1 MTIDHPQG
9 GVGASKGKR
18 FNMQSKTWIRATLMG
33 ILLAAMGVPPSA
45 TNALAQQEGP
55 QKPPP
60 AQQPEPPK
68 PPSGQQQGQPS
79 PAQQKQPE
87 VAITVESN
95 LVNVD
100 AVVTDQDGN
109 ILGGLTKEN
118 FRILDEGQ
126 PQIITN
132 FAPTDAPITI
142 VLLMEYSQLGYGWY
156 AVNSSNWAYQ
166 FLGHLNAQDWVAL
179 KTFALRTNLE
189 ADFTQNKGEVQQAI
203 AALMF
208 PTFHEANMFDAVYET
223 IDQLRDVRGKKAILL
238 LASGQDTFSKH
249 TLDDLYRRLKETEVS
264 IFCVGVGEREMEAE
278 EAAGILGEQRRIGYL
293 QAKNQLNQFA
303 TMTGGYAWFPL
314 FDGQLGSIFGSVAA
328 FLRNQYSLGFAPSTP
343 QDGKYHKLK
352 VEIVDG
358 QGNPL
363 VVTNKKGKTRKIEVY
378 SRKGYTA
385 LKPSAAD

>member
-1 MTIDHPQG
+1 
-9 GVGASKGKR
+9 
-18 FNMQSKTWIRATLMG
+18 MQPKTWIRATLMA
-33 ILLAAMGVPPSA
+33 ILLALLGVPPSA

-68 PPSGQQQGQPS
+68 PPTGQQQEKPS
-79 PAQQKQPE
+79 PAQQKPPE
-87 VAITVESN
+87 VAISVESN

-109 ILGGLTKEN
+109 ILAGLKKEN

-126 PQIITN
+126 AQIITN
-132 FAPTDAPITI
+132 FAPTDAPITVVI
-142 VLLMEYSQLGYGWY
+142 LMEYSQLGYGWY
-156 AVNSSNWAYQ
+156 SMNASRWAYE

-179 KTFALRTNLE
+179 KTFALKANLE
-189 ADFTQNKGEVQQAI
+189 VDFTQNKGEVQQAI
-203 AALMF
+203 AGLMY
-208 PTFHEANMFDAVYET
+208 PTFHEADLFDAVYET
-223 IDQLRDVRGKKAILL
+223 LDQLRDVKGKKAILL
-238 LASGQDTFSKH
+238 LASGQDTFSKRN
-249 TLDDLYRRLKETEVS
+249 LDEVYRRLKETEVS
-264 IFCVGVGEREMEAE
+264 IFCVGVGEREMLAE
-278 EAAGILGEQRRIGYL
+278 ETAGVLGDPRRIGYL

-303 TMTGGYAWFPL
+303 TMTGGYAWFPK
-314 FDGQLGSIFGSVAA
+314 FDGELPSIFNSVAA
-328 FLRNQYSLGFAPSTP
+328 FLRNQYTLGFAPSTP

-363 VVTNKKGKTRKIEVY
+363 VVTNKKGKTRKVEVY